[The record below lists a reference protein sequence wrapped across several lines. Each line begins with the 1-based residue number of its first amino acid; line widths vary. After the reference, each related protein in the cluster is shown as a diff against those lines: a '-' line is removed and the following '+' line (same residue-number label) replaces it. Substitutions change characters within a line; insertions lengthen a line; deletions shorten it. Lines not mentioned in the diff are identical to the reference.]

1 MTWADAFE
9 YWRDH
14 CHCNHYH
21 GFANEAAQAP
31 LAASTSERPDPP
43 TVSSDDSD
51 GPPDLL
57 PLAALGASA
66 SGALHKGKIKSEV
79 ATEEGPLIFAVRGGK
94 HNAVYADQ

>member
-1 MTWADAFE
+1 VTWADASE

-14 CHCNHYH
+14 CHRNHYH

-31 LAASTSERPDPP
+31 ERPPP
-43 TVSSDDSD
+43 TVSSTDASG

-57 PLAALGASA
+57 PLAA
-66 SGALHKGKIKSEV
+66 SGSSTSRALHKGKSKSEV

-94 HNAVYADQ
+94 HDAVYADQ